1 MIHIQLTP
9 IKDCKNFEDS
19 YGEICVRCNLC
30 GRFNEDDVKENDNE
44 INN

>member
-9 IKDCKNFEDS
+9 IEDCKNFEDS

-30 GRFNEDDVKENDNE
+30 GRFDKAESEDKE
-44 INN
+44 